1 MDKIKDILYTDE
13 RLKTCEDKHRN
24 SNLESLFLNYQLFGV
39 KGFTEEQN
47 TEFIK
52 KLYGII
58 DQHKSNTLASK
69 SYGILMARMDRRNLE
84 PKVSQHDDDHLQ
96 IEFSPIEL
104 SDELKKESEEALNQ
118 YQDVFKYSSLRV
130 WADFLA
136 GARNQTKT
144 TKQEEYDN
152 NPLLALSE
160 TKQLVEELKEG
171 RDGMGMF
178 EYSIPAFSCSK
189 LLREHSDKL
198 SKEDKAF
205 CKEIVLATISNLFAD
220 DYGYQI
226 SDGVEAAVHAIPA
239 LVIENPEETEDYV
252 SIMVL
257 ALLDETPIGHY
268 KRICDYVIE
277 SIHKSNLWE
286 RDSKV
291 AQSILFGYI
300 KFKPIYKN
308 IIAEIRKEKGWG
320 QISKSSIFERLGK
333 IDDDFTFENIS
344 FDINDIA
351 SLDIHDLEIV
361 LQLIPSETKDKIHLD
376 IYTKSLPSLASQ
388 LLKDRR
394 SYKDDSGDN
403 SNIYLL
409 RNHIFKKFAY
419 FILQRE
425 KSEIDV
431 FLKPFVDSFSSTEE
445 TASII
450 EELVLAEDNLNRHE
464 QFWHIWD
471 NLYPKIKEL
480 CSNPRGYHLTE
491 IIINY

>member
-1 MDKIKDILYTDE
+1 MLANPDKFYDVALILFKTIEFFHLDTFRCTNEFQAKSLYSIGYGMDKIKDILYTDE

-205 CKEIVLATISNLFAD
+205 CKEIVLATISNLL
-220 DYGYQI
+220 QMI
-226 SDGVEAAVHAIPA
+226 T
-239 LVIENPEETEDYV
+239 VI
-252 SIMVL
+252 
-257 ALLDETPIGHY
+257 
-268 KRICDYVIE
+268 K
-277 SIHKSNLWE
+277 
-286 RDSKV
+286 
-291 AQSILFGYI
+291 
-300 KFKPIYKN
+300 
-308 IIAEIRKEKGWG
+308 
-320 QISKSSIFERLGK
+320 
-333 IDDDFTFENIS
+333 
-344 FDINDIA
+344 
-351 SLDIHDLEIV
+351 
-361 LQLIPSETKDKIHLD
+361 
-376 IYTKSLPSLASQ
+376 
-388 LLKDRR
+388 
-394 SYKDDSGDN
+394 
-403 SNIYLL
+403 
-409 RNHIFKKFAY
+409 
-419 FILQRE
+419 
-425 KSEIDV
+425 
-431 FLKPFVDSFSSTEE
+431 
-445 TASII
+445 
-450 EELVLAEDNLNRHE
+450 
-464 QFWHIWD
+464 
-471 NLYPKIKEL
+471 
-480 CSNPRGYHLTE
+480 
-491 IIINY
+491 